1 VKTKKV
7 AALGLATVLALAACG
22 SDDDEG
28 ASTDSSD
35 GGASLEAP
43 PADTEATL
51 RVWLNGPDTPDEMID
66 LAKESF
72 AEKYPNVTVDVE
84 RQE

>member
-7 AALGLATVLALAACG
+7 AALGLVTVLALAACG

-35 GGASLEAP
+35 GGASL
-43 PADTEATL
+43 
-51 RVWLNGPDTPDEMID
+51 
-66 LAKESF
+66 
-72 AEKYPNVTVDVE
+72 
-84 RQE
+84 